1 MKHLCYNQWGPQVQR
16 TPHTNRERP
25 AKRAL
30 LIVRRVEWAAITGHT
45 LYQDLKGSGRGMKE
59 RTYVCCDLKSFYASV
74 ECVERGLPPS
84 LQITSHYLWLQS
96 LGAGTGASGLRSFN
110 CFMTSSIARSNC

>member
-45 LYQDLKGSGRGMKE
+45 LYHPYVRGRE
-59 RTYVCCDLKSFYASV
+59 KSRKPGDILAEF
-74 ECVERGLPPS
+74 RGLVE
-84 LQITSHYLWLQS
+84 
-96 LGAGTGASGLRSFN
+96 AGYTVVRVVGNKACKVLK
-110 CFMTSSIARSNC
+110 

>member
-74 ECVERGLPPS
+74 ECVERGLDPMTTNLVVADKRRTEKTICLAVTPS
-84 LQITSHYLWLQS
+84 LKAYGIS
-96 LGAGTGASGLRSFN
+96 
-110 CFMTSSIARSNC
+110 